1 PEPPLIEARDL
12 SVVFP
17 GRGGW
22 LRRGRPVE
30 AVRGVSLAIRPGE
43 VVALVGG
50 SGSGKTTLGRALLRL
65 APINGGELL
74 FRGQAMTQ
82 AGGAALLPLRLAC
95 QIVFQDPYS
104 SLDPRM
110 RVREI
115 VAEPLR
121 LPAGLPYRERLAR
134 AEAMLKEVGL
144 GGFGDRFPH
153 ALSGGQRQRVA
164 IARALV
170 RDPEFVV
177 ADEAV
182 SALDATVRKQ
192 VLALLAE
199 LQSRRRFAC
208 LFVTHDLGVVEE
220 IADRI
225 VVMQQGCIVEEG
237 ERDAVLDRPR
247 NDYTRALL
255 AAAPKPPHPA
265 PVSDGLPPLPAD

>member
-1 PEPPLIEARDL
+1 
-12 SVVFP
+12 
-17 GRGGW
+17 
-22 LRRGRPVE
+22 
-30 AVRGVSLAIRPGE
+30 VRGVSLAIQPGE

-65 APINGGELL
+65 APISGGAVL
-74 FRGQAMTQ
+74 FRGRDVTR

-95 QIVFQDPYS
+95 QVVFQDPYS

-110 RVREI
+110 RVRDI

-121 LPAGLPYRERLAR
+121 LPAGLPRADRLGR
-134 AEAMLKEVGL
+134 AEAMLSEVGL
-144 GGFGDRFPH
+144 DGLGDRYPH

-170 RDPEFVV
+170 RDPAFVV

-199 LQSRRRFAC
+199 LQRRRGFAC

-220 IADRI
+220 IADR
-225 VVMQQGCIVEEG
+225 VLVMQQGRIVEEG
-237 ERDAVLDRPR
+237 ARDAVLDRPQH
-247 NDYTRALL
+247 DYTRALL
-255 AAAPKPPHPA
+255 AAAPRPPRLA
-265 PVSDGLPPLPAD
+265 DGSGDASAGGTIPGGP